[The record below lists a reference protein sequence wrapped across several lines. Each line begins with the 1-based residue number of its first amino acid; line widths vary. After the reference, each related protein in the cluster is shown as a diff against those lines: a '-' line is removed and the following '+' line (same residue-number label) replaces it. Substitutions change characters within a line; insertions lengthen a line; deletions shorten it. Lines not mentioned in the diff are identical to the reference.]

1 MNSKNPYR
9 KYESLFEG
17 WPDVHALTE
26 RGEHGLRVAGRHFT
40 PENVKR
46 ADALCLMVVFL
57 WGALVGWIY
66 YIQYPYLKYGL
77 SSYDVE
83 TGAELAILA
92 WVFLSGV
99 TYLLRQYR
107 PPLKETVVFISPNHI
122 FINGRGYD
130 AKVQH
135 KFTMGLH
142 RRAKEEE
149 RAEELAEKRAA
160 QRGTRPVWRHLR
172 YYRDSYHIFLE
183 YLGQRI
189 LVTDIHNEEHAEKLL
204 RALIAADRIVHKE
217 KTVFATN
224 TNAKMR
230 IGTNTYESDIEES
243 PGARAERQE
252 YFGKRP
258 SLD

>member
-1 MNSKNPYR
+1 MSSKNPYR
-9 KYESLFEG
+9 KYEGLFEG
-17 WPDVHALTE
+17 WPGVHALTE

-57 WGALVGWIY
+57 CGALVGWIY
-66 YIQYPYLKYGL
+66 YTQYPYLKYGL

-83 TGAELAILA
+83 TGAELAIA
-92 WVFLSGV
+92 VWVLLSSI
-99 TYLLRQYR
+99 TCYYLKIMR
-107 PPLKETVVFISPNHI
+107 PPQKETVVFISPNHI
-122 FINGRGYD
+122 LIGGRSYD

-204 RALIAADRIVHKE
+204 RALIAADRIVHQE
-217 KTVFATN
+217 KTVFAN
-224 TNAKMR
+224 TQQEANENSAVQR
-230 IGTNTYESDIEES
+230 QSD
-243 PGARAERQE
+243 
-252 YFGKRP
+252 YFGTRP
-258 SLD
+258 ALD